1 MYNVCLFL
9 DNCTLLAKLTA
20 LHIWGEDTGFEIEAA
35 VSDFE
40 ALKKLLENKKF
51 DLVIAENNLIK
62 YDMCQTFVE
71 LKTKKYFG
79 HIALCSVEA
88 DFESARKGILIGADD
103 YFTLPFDESLILSLF
118 DRIQNKSGNKQA
130 NAQSSIEKFSQKLID
145 LFLKQDNDLY
155 GYLEYLNKNS
165 IAGQVIDSALK
176 FIFDKNDWF
185 DLFFNEID
193 YVSSSVPDIGE
204 QKAKFISLFE
214 SYSMLFPNHNDTL
227 DNIIKHILYNP
238 ESDLRQKTISD
249 ELHINKSYLSTVFI
263 AQTNIRFVDYITNVK
278 LMRAA
283 WLLKNT
289 EMKVGEIAQRIDYK
303 DVAYFSK
310 QFKKFFSY
318 SPSEYRLPED
328 YHFEI

>member
-9 DNCTLLAKLTA
+9 KDYTFLAKLTA
-20 LHIWGEDTGFEIEAA
+20 LHIWGEDTGFEIEA
-35 VSDFE
+35 VVDNFE
-40 ALKKLLENKKF
+40 AFKKLLENKSF
-51 DLVIAENNLIK
+51 DLVIAENSLIK
-62 YDMCQTFVE
+62 NDMCPTFID
-71 LKTKKYFG
+71 LKAKKFFR
-79 HIALCSVEA
+79 HIALCNAEA

-118 DRIQNKSGNKQA
+118 DRIHNKSGDKQIDT
-130 NAQSSIEKFSQKLID
+130 QTSIEKFSQKLAG
-145 LFLKQDNDLY
+145 LFIKQENDLY
-155 GYLEYLNKNS
+155 GYLEYLSKNNVVN
-165 IAGQVIDSALK
+165 QVIDFSLQI
-176 FIFDKNDWF
+176 IFEQNDWL

-193 YVSSSVPDIGE
+193 FVSSSISDAEE
-204 QKAKFISLFE
+204 QKSKFISLFE
-214 SYSMLFPNHNDTL
+214 SYILLFPNHNDTL

-238 ESDLRQKTISD
+238 ESDLRQKTLSD

-263 AQTNIRFVDYITNVK
+263 AQTNVRFVDYITNVK